1 MAKKNNTADLGFED
15 KIWKA
20 ADLLRG
26 SIDAAEYKNVVLGL
40 IFLKYISDC
49 FDVKHQQLVDEGGMQ
64 VFLDAKQ
71 ACITYQGSIDLKKS
85 INWQSELMR
94 QLQLVVRTLP
104 AEEKFKKIITKIKK
118 GGLL

>member
-49 FDVKHQQLVDEGGMQ
+49 FDVKHQQLVDEGDGFEEDKDEYTSRMNTRRKTSSMCQPMHVGM
-64 VFLDAKQ
+64 
-71 ACITYQGSIDLKKS
+71 
-85 INWQSELMR
+85 
-94 QLQLVVRTLP
+94 
-104 AEEKFKKIITKIKK
+104 
-118 GGLL
+118 

>member
-49 FDVKHQQLVDEGGMQ
+49 FEVKHQQLVEEGDGFEEDKDEY
-64 VFLDAKQ
+64 VSENIFYVPADARWNVISEAAHTPEIGKV
-71 ACITYQGSIDLKKS
+71 IDNAMLE
-85 INWQSELMR
+85 IN
-94 QLQLVVRTLP
+94 
-104 AEEKFKKIITKIKK
+104 
-118 GGLL
+118 